1 MPGVTGG
8 LSGDRI
14 WSQESWAAERQD
26 EMNGAP
32 VNGKNREFSSGQP
45 RLAAFRGARPGDRDI
60 GRGRAL
66 VLGAYIKVLSLGS
79 QVRQLHKAAD
89 TWENASVTP
98 ADHRHGL
105 RLYHQRKVQDQGG
118 GSWGK
123 QWGLLVT
130 VDRGVAKLEPDEKG
144 TICTG
149 GEVSNPSS
157 CYDK

>member
-118 GSWGK
+118 GSPT
-123 QWGLLVT
+123 GLLGKAV
-130 VDRGVAKLEPDEKG
+130 G
-144 TICTG
+144 TAGDCGQGCCQTG
-149 GEVSNPSS
+149 A
-157 CYDK
+157 